1 MMYTWML
8 MKANGYVKCNSRALN
23 KKPLHLI
30 VATRM
35 KISGETIDHEDRNK
49 LNCRR
54 DNLRPA
60 TRSQSNINREL
71 SNPHGYRGVSW
82 HHVCQKWLATI
93 WQNRKCY
100 YIGVFDD
107 IVDAAKA
114 YDAEAKRRHGNF
126 AQLNFKE
133 VEVAK

>member
-8 MKANGYVKCNSRALN
+8 MKASGYVKCNSRALN
-23 KKPLHLI
+23 KRALHLI
-30 VATRM
+30 VAARM

-60 TRSQSNINREL
+60 TRSQNNINREL

-82 HHVCQKWLATI
+82 NDACQKWQAVI
-93 WQNRKCY
+93 WQDRKAY
-100 YIGVFDD
+100 YLGWFDD

-114 YDAEAKRRHGNF
+114 YDAEAVRRHGEF

-133 VEVAK
+133 VKVA